1 MRLSPFG
8 VVLGGAT
15 RLDTAA
21 HVAVLALL
29 FRSLGGA
36 PSGRPGRRRR

>member
-15 RLDTAA
+15 RLGTAA
-21 HVAVLALL
+21 LVAVLALR
-29 FRSLGGA
+29 FARLGGA
-36 PSGRPGRRRR
+36 PSGLPGRRRR